1 MYWIFLQPSC
11 YAHVKI
17 YRVLDVLRA
26 QARSIGSL
34 TARLFQQHSFS
45 LSKGHDCMLY
55 CHKTIYFI
63 FTLCT
68 APLSVMV
75 ASDGDSEPTPTHAI
89 TKHANSL
96 NSRHHRNYALH
107 PWPKKKAQRQDG
119 RHTFSKEE
127 IEESWHRTMT
137 CLADTRKI
145 YGSNEEYLRRINQEQ
160 SKYIAA
166 YHEVARYRTFSPTRL
181 TRLEESASYLPIYF
195 ETEPLVHAEQNQH
208 YQVSVDRYSA
218 LDSRPLERT
227 LKKNN
232 NCGSDEAES
241 SDIFSALTSTLPIE
255 QNA

>member
-1 MYWIFLQPSC
+1 
-11 YAHVKI
+11 
-17 YRVLDVLRA
+17 
-26 QARSIGSL
+26 
-34 TARLFQQHSFS
+34 
-45 LSKGHDCMLY
+45 MLY

-107 PWPKKKAQRQDG
+107 PWPQKKTQRQD
-119 RHTFSKEE
+119 RLHTFSKEE
-127 IEESWHRTMT
+127 IETSWHRTMI
-137 CLADTRKI
+137 CLAEIEKRF
-145 YGSNEEYLRRINQEQ
+145 GSNPEHFEQ
-160 SKYIAA
+160 IEKEKKKYEHA
-166 YHEVARYRTFSPTRL
+166 YHEIAKYRTSSPTRL
-181 TRLEESASYLPIYF
+181 ARIEDSVEHFSMYF
-195 ETEPLVHAEQNQH
+195 NKCPVVPLYWHTKPQAI
-208 YQVSVDRYSA
+208 
-218 LDSRPLERT
+218 DSRYETDTSRFSAYFDSQPLERT

-232 NCGSDEAES
+232 TCCSDETES